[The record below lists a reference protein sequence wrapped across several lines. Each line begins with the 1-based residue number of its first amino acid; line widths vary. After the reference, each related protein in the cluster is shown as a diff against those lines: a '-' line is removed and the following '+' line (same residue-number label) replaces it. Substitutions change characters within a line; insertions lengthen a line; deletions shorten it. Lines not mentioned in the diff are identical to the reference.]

1 LFVLFSAALVIV
13 LARPYITS
21 RNGPAVPR
29 RTGNTSTGSPAKN
42 NIKIDWPIPPVYS
55 ADIRD
60 PMELGPRRQIVVD
73 TYYGLE
79 VVGIVVSEDRK
90 FATIGTQT
98 VQEGDII
105 EGTKIRV
112 KTINPNSVE
121 FEEDGKTWIQKTR
134 ERQEVEVGRK

>member
-1 LFVLFSAALVIV
+1 
-13 LARPYITS
+13 
-21 RNGPAVPR
+21 
-29 RTGNTSTGSPAKN
+29 
-42 NIKIDWPIPPVYS
+42 
-55 ADIRD
+55 
-60 PMELGPRRQIVVD
+60 MELGPRRQIVVD

-105 EGTKIRV
+105 EGTKIKV